1 MGGIRKEYG
10 DTGGR
15 GLTSDGIANFL
26 RIEIMRADCVG
37 PLRDGCGCNP
47 RELGV
52 TQKCHSLGSGSR
64 I

>member
-1 MGGIRKEYG
+1 MEYG

-15 GLTSDGIANFL
+15 GLTRDGIADFL

-47 RELGV
+47 RELGDE
-52 TQKCHSLGSGSR
+52 
-64 I
+64 